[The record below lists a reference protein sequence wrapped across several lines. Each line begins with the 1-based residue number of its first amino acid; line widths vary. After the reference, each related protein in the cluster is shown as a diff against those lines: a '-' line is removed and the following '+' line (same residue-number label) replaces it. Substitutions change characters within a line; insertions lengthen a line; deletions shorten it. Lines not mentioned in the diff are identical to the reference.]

1 MRTGLPHP
9 QVRLVSHFWY
19 GGVPLQQESVMTI
32 RNLFLF
38 ASLFALGCGE
48 KTDEERLDDLEEACN
63 DYLES
68 YSRLQAECGLPDP
81 GFTCAEQRSLT
92 EESGCIDEA
101 EAALECG
108 QDAGFDSL
116 TCEDDLLGALSK
128 CEEPG
133 TAWNECVGG

>member
-1 MRTGLPHP
+1 MEPTMT
-9 QVRLVSHFWY
+9 VKYLV
-19 GGVPLQQESVMTI
+19 
-32 RNLFLF
+32 LF

-48 KTDEERLDDLEEACN
+48 KSDEERLDDLEAACA

-68 YSRLQAECGLPDP
+68 YSRLQGECGLPDP
-81 GFTCAEQRSLT
+81 GFTCAEQRKLT

-108 QDAGFDSL
+108 QNADFDSL
-116 TCEDDLLGALSK
+116 TCEDDLLAELSK